1 MHHKLKEFFEKKGI
15 NQQEIA
21 DALGVSQTYVN
32 AILNGKKAIGKKS
45 ADKFANLFG
54 LSKSFLLTGEGEP
67 EKTTEFSPQSNI
79 DTSSLVN
86 ALIAA
91 KDETIESLKRE
102 NEILHSR
109 ITDLERK
116 IANLTMSDI
125 KDYPFPVGTSEP
137 KINEYGK

>member
-1 MHHKLKEFFEKKGI
+1 MHQKLKEFFERKKI

-21 DALGVSQTYVN
+21 DLLGVSQTYVN
-32 AILNGKKAIGKKS
+32 AILNGKKPLGKKN
-45 ADKFANLFG
+45 AEKFANLFG

-67 EKTTEFSPQSNI
+67 EYAEIPQSQSNI

-109 ITDLERK
+109 ISDLERQL
-116 IANLTMSDI
+116 AEARFSDI
-125 KDYPFPVGTSEP
+125 KDYPFTVGTAEP
-137 KINEYGK
+137 KIKEYGK